1 MRLIRSTEVSFTAAS
16 HEDPGKPGVL
26 KRVLATRSDL
36 LDGRVQMINWAR
48 LPVGSS
54 FRAHY
59 HEDMEETFILVQ
71 GQAEMQIEQATLTLD
86 RGDTVMIAPR
96 EVHSMKNIGPDAVE
110 YIVVGITLGHNGKTI
125 VVDT

>member
-1 MRLIRSTEVSFTAAS
+1 
-16 HEDPGKPGVL
+16 
-26 KRVLATRSDL
+26 VLATRNDL

-59 HEDMEETFILVQ
+59 HEDMEETFILIQ
-71 GQAEMQIEQATLTLD
+71 GQAEMRIEQTTLMLGP
-86 RGDTVMIAPR
+86 GDTVIVAPR
-96 EVHSMKNIGPDAVE
+96 EVHTMKNIGPEAVE

-125 VVDT
+125 VVDTSVSP